1 MLLSSGGSSK
11 NEVFKMLYFTFKR
24 RKLFYYKYKNI
35 NFYFLDNAAEA
46 DEEDPKL
53 TADQTQA
60 ATNADDEF
68 ETVQDSGEKQVS

>member
-1 MLLSSGGSSK
+1 
-11 NEVFKMLYFTFKR
+11 MLYFTFKR